1 MPTRLR
7 PAVPGGRAPDADGA
21 SDADA
26 AADGV
31 TAEVVTAGSPMADGT
46 PVGADVPRSDPSEP
60 ESGQDE
66 PPAGAAPRAGAPEAA
81 AEPAAQETV
90 LLELAR
96 PEDARPDS
104 DSGHD
109 VATHDT
115 VLLTPGHLATRE
127 TVLLPPR
134 DDLAH
139 RETVLLSRG
148 RPTGVLRP
156 KGAPLP
162 VAALVNTVWAAL
174 QTVLPLLLLTVGA
187 RAMEGPVALGLSAR
201 VALAGWLLGHGVPLT
216 GPLNEHLATLDL
228 PPLLLT
234 AVALW
239 RLSRAAVHT
248 VRALGAQGSG
258 SIRHAA
264 LAAGAV
270 TAVYCG
276 LGVGAAALVDGPGIL
291 VTPWRAALNFAVLG
305 LAAAGLGAA
314 RSGGVVRRL
323 ARQTPLL
330 LRDGIRV
337 GLVATLL
344 VMGVGAGAV
353 GLAVAVNGAEASHR
367 LAEFPG
373 GVLGQI
379 GAVLLCLAYGPN
391 LSAWAASY
399 LLGPGFEAGTLP
411 RTGLPVFAG
420 VPQAPLRGVGWLL
433 TVLPLLGGALA
444 MVLLAHRRL
453 RPRRTRQGDV
463 VLPQPNWL
471 RLAGSAAVGGVVA
484 GLLCAAV
491 GYASGG
497 VLRTTSGALRFGP
510 AIWPMAGMG
519 ALVVTLGSLLAVAGV
534 WAFTARPGAKRTASV
549 QD

>member
-1 MPTRLR
+1 MPTQLR
-7 PAVPGGRAPDADGA
+7 PAVPGGRVPDGDSASGAVNGSSPRGVDAPR
-21 SDADA
+21 ADA
-26 AADGV
+26 PATEHDGPV
-31 TAEVVTAGSPMADGT
+31 T
-46 PVGADVPRSDPSEP
+46 
-60 ESGQDE
+60 
-66 PPAGAAPRAGAPEAA
+66 GAAPRAATPEAA
-81 AEPAAQETV
+81 TGQDTPGTGAAPRDGEPEAEAAAAEEAAV
-90 LLELAR
+90 LLES
-96 PEDARPDS
+96 ARPD
-104 DSGHD
+104 DPLPARDPEHD
-109 VATHDT
+109 VTTHDT

-134 DDLAH
+134 DDLAY

-148 RPTGVLRP
+148 RPTGSLRP
-156 KGAPLP
+156 RGAPLP
-162 VAALVNTVWAAL
+162 IAALVNTVWAAL
-174 QTVLPLLLLTVGA
+174 QTLLPLLLLTVGA
-187 RAMEGPVALGLSAR
+187 RSVEGPVELGLSAR
-201 VALAGWLLGHGVPLT
+201 VALSGWLLGHGVPLT

-239 RLSRAAVHT
+239 RLSRAGVHT

-270 TAVYCG
+270 GVVYCG

-291 VTPWRAALNFAVLG
+291 VTPWRAAISFAVLG

-323 ARQTPLL
+323 ARLTPLL

-337 GLVATLL
+337 GVVATLL
-344 VMGVGAGAV
+344 IMGVGAGAV

-373 GVLGQI
+373 GVLGQV

-391 LSAWAASY
+391 LSVWAASY

-444 MVLLAHRRL
+444 VVLLAHRRL

-463 VLPQPNWL
+463 VKPRPNWP
-471 RLAGSAAVGGVVA
+471 RMAGSAAVGGVVA

-497 VLRTTSGALRFGP
+497 VLRTTTGSLRFGP
-510 AIWPMAGMG
+510 AIWPMAGMA
-519 ALVVTLGSLLAVAGV
+519 ALVVTLGGLLAVAGV
-534 WAFTARPGAKRTASV
+534 WAFAARPGAKRTESV
-549 QD
+549 V